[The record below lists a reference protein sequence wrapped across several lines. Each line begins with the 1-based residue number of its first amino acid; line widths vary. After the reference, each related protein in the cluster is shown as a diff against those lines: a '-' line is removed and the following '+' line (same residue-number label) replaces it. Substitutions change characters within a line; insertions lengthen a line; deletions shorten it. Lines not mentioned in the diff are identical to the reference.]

1 MENVLTP
8 LQAMILACVQGA
20 TEFIPISSSGHLV
33 ILRRLCGWTDE
44 GGLVFDIILHAGSLA
59 AILLYFWREWKQAA
73 QGMLQPAR
81 APLFYRRLPWMLILA
96 TVPAV
101 IAALCLSRFLED
113 AAGARSSVNAGL
125 SMIGTGLWFWLC
137 DRVEARRASGGRALE
152 SFNWRD
158 AFWAGMAQA
167 VALLPGASRS
177 GWTTGAA
184 VLRGQHR
191 AGAVRFSFYMAVPA
205 IAGALVWQAPSV
217 WQSSPAAIPP
227 GLMLAGF
234 GASFGVS
241 LLAIRFCLWFFRAHS
256 FRLFRY
262 YLLLAGLALLAWEFV
277 S

>member
-8 LQAMILACVQGA
+8 FQAFILACVQGA

-33 ILRRLCGWTDE
+33 VLRRLCGWTDE
-44 GGLVFDIILHAGSLA
+44 GGLVFDIILHSGSLA
-59 AILLYFWREWKQAA
+59 AILIYFRREWLLAA
-73 QGMLQPAR
+73 RGLLQPAR
-81 APLFYRRLPWMLILA
+81 APVFYRRLPWLLVMA

-101 IAALCLSRFLED
+101 LAALCLSRFLED

-125 SMIGTGLWFWLC
+125 SMLGTGLWFWLC
-137 DRVEARRASGGRALE
+137 DRVEARSASAGRALE
-152 SFNWRD
+152 SLNWRD
-158 AFWAGMAQA
+158 ALWAGLAQM

-177 GWTTGAA
+177 GWTTGAG
-184 VLRGQHR
+184 VLRGHRR

-205 IAGALVWQAPSV
+205 IAGALAWQALSV
-217 WQSSPAAIPP
+217 WQSPPPALPP
-227 GLMLAGF
+227 ALMLAGF
-234 GASFGVS
+234 VVSFGVS

-277 S
+277 W